1 MNRQITILYFA
12 HLVELL
18 GRDNEV
24 LFLPMSVNDL
34 HGLMAH
40 LAKREEHWTTVFEK
54 NPQRLKITVNKQFVD
69 DGANVP
75 LKGGDEVAFVAFSM
89 N

>member
-12 HLVELL
+12 HLVEML

-24 LFLPMSVNDL
+24 MFLPLSVKDL

-40 LAKREEHWTTVFEK
+40 LARRGAEWAAVFEK
-54 NPQRLKITVNKQFVD
+54 NPQRLKITVNKQF
-69 DGANVP
+69 AEENVP
-75 LKGGDEVAFVAFSM
+75 IQGGDEVAFVAFNMS
-89 N
+89 

>member
-1 MNRQITILYFA
+1 MNRKITILYFA

-24 LFLPMSVNDL
+24 LFLPRSVNDL
-34 HGLMAH
+34 HALMAH
-40 LAKREEHWTTVFEK
+40 LARREEHWETVFAK
-54 NPQRLKITVNKQFVD
+54 NPHRLKITVNKQFVE

-75 LKGGDEVAFVAFSM
+75 LQGGDEVAFVAFNM

>member
-1 MNRQITILYFA
+1 MNRQINILYFA

-24 LFLPMSVNDL
+24 LFLPLSVNDL

-40 LAKREEHWTTVFEK
+40 LAKRGENWPVVFEK
-54 NPQRLKITVNKQFVD
+54 NPQRLKITVNKQFVE

-75 LKGGDEVAFVAFSM
+75 LKGGDEVAFVAFNM

>member
-1 MNRQITILYFA
+1 MNRQITLLYFA

-40 LAKREEHWTTVFEK
+40 LAKREEHWNTVFAQHPE
-54 NPQRLKITVNKQFVD
+54 RLKITVNKQFVD

>member
-12 HLVELL
+12 HLVEML

-24 LFLPMSVNDL
+24 LFLPLSVNDL

-40 LAKREEHWTTVFEK
+40 LARRGDEWAMVFEK
-54 NPQRLKITVNKQFVD
+54 RPGRLKITVNKQFVD

-75 LKGGDEVAFVAFSM
+75 LKGGDEVAFVAFKMS
-89 N
+89 